1 MKRQVIFFGMV
12 AFVILALTSISA
24 TLAAP
29 KNAPLLQIINEGEP
43 NDSPETAQSVD
54 PLPVQIAGEITQ
66 DGATVDTDYFS
77 FDTQAGIEYQADL
90 SIQTVDGMRLQLRA
104 LDFNQALL
112 GTSSSSDSSI
122 QFSWESTGGTNY
134 IQVRKNDVPSATLD
148 TNYVL
153 EINQKAG
160 PTPTPVPDPWDAYEP
175 NSSLITYSNVSIGG
189 TIEDLNFWP
198 YDVPAD
204 GDLSTEDDDID
215 VFRVWCKQ
223 GDTCRAETAVTYGV
237 DTLVKVFNDDVTDP
251 NTDPI
256 VENDDY
262 GSTLG
267 SRVTWESS
275 LDGNGYYKIWVENL
289 DGSPRQTTGQTYELS
304 LINLAA
310 TPSPTPGPTQS
321 PAPGPT
327 PRGQAD
333 ECEDNSEFDRACVL
347 PVNVSKTF
355 NFVPPYKGTDND
367 FYKIW
372 VKPNLHF
379 KCATSDLDPGIDP
392 NMIVF
397 NAPSWDNAIGGNDDI
412 EPGNYNCAFSYFST
426 YEGWLYILVGTG
438 DRTPADIYNSDYTLI
453 CEMWAPGEATST
465 PGPTRTPQPDKD
477 EPTFTPT
484 PREEEATPTPTTPS
498 SPVATP
504 TESRNL
510 SIRPLTTPTP
520 VPENTPDAP
529 RFIPIKLLAYYDD
542 NGDGQAGA
550 GEGISGISAHA
561 YEVATNQLL
570 AQGFTDEQGNLEF
583 TVAAQGPVR
592 VSVPFLGFSQLVTG
606 DGGSIYLRVPPQAMP
621 EGTP

>member
-1 MKRQVIFFGMV
+1 MK
-12 AFVILALTSISA
+12 
-24 TLAAP
+24 
-29 KNAPLLQIINEGEP
+29 
-43 NDSPETAQSVD
+43 
-54 PLPVQIAGEITQ
+54 
-66 DGATVDTDYFS
+66 
-77 FDTQAGIEYQADL
+77 
-90 SIQTVDGMRLQLRA
+90 LQLRA
-104 LDFNQALL
+104 WDSNQALL
-112 GTSSSSDSSI
+112 DTSSASDSSI
-122 QFSWESTGGTNY
+122 QFSWESTGGINY

-148 TNYVL
+148 TDYVL
-153 EINQKAG
+153 EIASKSG
-160 PTPTPVPDPWDAYEP
+160 STPTPVPDPWDDYEP
-175 NSSLITYSNVSIGG
+175 NDSLTEYSDVSVGG
-189 TIEDLNFWP
+189 TIESLNFWP
-198 YDVPAD
+198 HNVDAADYDPDTSPKDV
-204 GDLSTEDDDID
+204 D

-251 NTDPI
+251 NTNPV

-275 LDGNGYYKIWVENL
+275 LDGSGYYKIWVENL

-310 TPSPTPGPTQS
+310 TPTPTPGPTS
-321 PAPGPT
+321 TPAPGPT

-379 KCATSDLDPGIDP
+379 KCATSNLDPGIDP

-397 NAPSWDNAIGGNDDI
+397 TAPSWDNAIGGNDDI

-438 DRTPADIYNSDYTLI
+438 DRTPADMKNSDYTLI

-465 PGPTRTPQPDKD
+465 PGPTKTPQPDKD

-484 PREEEATPTPTTPS
+484 PREEEATPTPTAPS

-504 TESRNL
+504 TESQDL
-510 SIRPLTTPTP
+510 TIRPLTTPTP
-520 VPENTPDAP
+520 LPEDTPSAP
-529 RFIPIKLLAYYDD
+529 RFIPIKLLVYYDV
-542 NGDGQAGA
+542 NSDGQPGA

-583 TVAAQGPVR
+583 TVAAQGLVR

-606 DGGSIYLRVPPQAMP
+606 EGGSIYLRVPPQSVP
-621 EGTP
+621 EGAP